1 MHINMKY
8 YIVSIGAIFIALGI
22 GILVGFNLNYDEA
35 LSKQQSD
42 IIKNLDKEFEDLN
55 SKNNFLQESL
65 DTTQEKYNDL
75 VTYIDNNYV
84 YLIQNQLEG
93 KNIGVISTTQD
104 YDYKIDVSDII
115 THSGGNITFDITIK
129 NDVLDQN
136 KLEQVSKEFDTE
148 VKSTVQLANYIGE
161 LLRDNKNKTALLKL
175 EELGIIKIN
184 SFDDS
189 YKTVDSLVLAG
200 GSQDSKDNTK
210 LKGVDIPLIK
220 YFKQNKVYVL
230 GVEQLEV
237 ENSYISS
244 YIKNKIPTIDNINQG
259 TGKIS
264 LILSLQKNLIGN
276 YGVTENAQSLIPIK

>member
-1 MHINMKY
+1 MKY

-42 IIKNLDKEFEDLN
+42 IIKNLDKEFQNLK
-55 SKNNFLQESL
+55 SKNDFLQESL
-65 DTTQEKYNDL
+65 DTTQQDYNDL

-84 YLIQNQLEG
+84 YLIQNQLEA
-93 KNIGVISTTQD
+93 KNIGIISTTQD

-115 THSGGNITFDITIK
+115 THSGGNVAFDIIIK
-129 NDVLDQN
+129 NEVLDQN
-136 KLEQVSKEFDTE
+136 KLEEVSKEFDTE
-148 VKSTVQLANYIGE
+148 VKSTVQFANYIGE
-161 LLRDNKNKTALLKL
+161 LLKDNKNKVALLKL
-175 EELGIIKIN
+175 EQLGIIKIN
-184 SFDDS
+184 SFDDN

-200 GSQDSKDNTK
+200 GSHDSKDNAK

-220 YFKQNKVYVL
+220 YFKQNKIYTL

-244 YIKNKIPTIDNINQG
+244 YIENKIPTIDNINQG
-259 TGKIS
+259 SGKLS
-264 LILSLQKNLIGN
+264 LVLSLQNKLGGH

>member
-1 MHINMKY
+1 MKY

-210 LKGVDIPLIK
+210 LKDVDIPLIK

-264 LILSLQKNLIGN
+264 LILSLQKNLVGN